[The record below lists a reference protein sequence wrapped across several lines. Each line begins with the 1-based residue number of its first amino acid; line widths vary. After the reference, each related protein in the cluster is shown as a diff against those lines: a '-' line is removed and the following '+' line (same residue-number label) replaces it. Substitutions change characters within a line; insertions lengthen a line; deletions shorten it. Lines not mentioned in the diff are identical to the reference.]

1 MKKFITVL
9 VSQQESGH
17 HKYLQTG
24 EEFSDYDRAVKWCKD
39 HNNGKWPAWGVF
51 TLLEDGRILGHVGE
65 IKLTHSTKQV
75 YFSEE
80 DLRPALNDSKLELAI
95 LSLPKEGDSRKL
107 VAGMIVEQTEAISVL
122 LQLSRMQIPA
132 HLVLLPVSQTG
143 NCVHKIEDFV
153 SIYARIPE

>member
-1 MKKFITVL
+1 MTKYIEIPIGLGMYLGLPVK
-9 VSQQESGH
+9 QEEYDATYANLLWDGYDPR
-17 HKYLQTG
+17 KVEQDVDVAP
-24 EEFSDYDRAVKWCKD
+24 EFLMSLD
-39 HNNGKWPAWGVF
+39 
-51 TLLEDGRILGHVGE
+51 
-65 IKLTHSTKQV
+65 QV
-75 YFSEE
+75 YDILKRESNKNVSVSEE
-80 DLRPALNDSKLELAI
+80 DLRQTLNDSKLELVI

-132 HLVLLPVSQTG
+132 HIVLLPVSQTG

>member
-9 VSQQESGH
+9 VNQLDTGQHE
-17 HKYLQTG
+17 YLHAG
-24 EEFSDYDRAVKWCKD
+24 EVFSDLDRAVEWCKER
-39 HNNGKWPAWGVF
+39 NNRKWPAWGIY
-51 TLLEDGRILGHVGE
+51 TLLEDGRILGCAGE
-65 IKLTHSTKQV
+65 IKLTYSTKRV

-80 DLRPALNDSKLELAI
+80 YLRQALNDSKLELVI